1 MRHQPLL
8 CLSHRLPPHNRRRPC
23 RVRRPQL
30 PNAEPN
36 AATPS
41 VATAPASALA
51 DRQRAEQMLQEA
63 VDDLHAGRD
72 DLARLRIQ
80 GALRVMHPN
89 APSPLPL
96 PMVGSTIGAEP
107 LPGGPLPPQ
116 PGMPRA
122 GFPSYVPPPVVDER
136 DAVLKPLHDPYFGDE
151 PTSTKKSTAAE
162 NSLRENLPDEVPL
175 NPALSLDRPLPMM
188 STEVAN
194 PPVAALNRPSAAAS
208 RSAAA
213 PGGITQTVGTTQT
226 FGGPQ
231 TAGGTQ
237 SAGSTPT
244 QAGKA
249 HWPESDPAPPSQ
261 STAAATPGWAGP
273 NSGAYTPAAYPST
286 GVPQAPAA
294 PPANSTARYPYT
306 PPTNDPVTP
315 ASPDAQ
321 HPGYFRRVW
330 SALTGD

>member
-1 MRHQPLL
+1 
-8 CLSHRLPPHNRRRPC
+8 
-23 RVRRPQL
+23 
-30 PNAEPN
+30 
-36 AATPS
+36 
-41 VATAPASALA
+41 
-51 DRQRAEQMLQEA
+51 MLQEA

-96 PMVGSTIGAEP
+96 PNVGSTIGAEP

-122 GFPSYVPPPVVDER
+122 GFPSYVPPPVVDDR

-175 NPALSLDRPLPMM
+175 HPALSLDRPLPMM

-194 PPVAALNRPSAAAS
+194 PPVAAFNRPSAAAT
-208 RSAAA
+208 RYAAA

-226 FGGPQ
+226 FGG
-231 TAGGTQ
+231 TQ
-237 SAGSTPT
+237 SSGSTPT

-249 HWPESDPAPPSQ
+249 RWPESDPAPTSQ
-261 STAAATPGWAGP
+261 SPAAPST
-273 NSGAYTPAAYPST
+273 GAYTPATYPST

-306 PPTNDPVTP
+306 PPTTDSVPP
-315 ASPDAQ
+315 ASPDS